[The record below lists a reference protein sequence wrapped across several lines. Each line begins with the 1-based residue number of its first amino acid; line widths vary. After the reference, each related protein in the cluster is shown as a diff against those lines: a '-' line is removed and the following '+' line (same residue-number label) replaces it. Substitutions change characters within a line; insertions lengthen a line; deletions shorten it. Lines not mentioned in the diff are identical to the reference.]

1 MDYQFTA
8 EQGATAIIHRPNSDE
23 KFKLQGINGVQT
35 NANNFHTAITGI
47 LGVVGLTT
55 STLERDITQEVEE
68 AP

>member
-1 MDYQFTA
+1 MAYQFTA

-23 KFKLQGINGVQT
+23 KFKIQGVNGTQT
-35 NANNFHTAITGI
+35 NATNFHTAITGI

-55 STLERDITQEVEE
+55 ASLERDITQEVEV